1 MYFQSQISNCVDLAS
16 LTRKKLNQNGRLAS
30 TIGDLIIVDR
40 SYDPFAPLLHELT
53 YQAMAYDVLRA
64 DGDIVTVEDRQLL
77 LDETEDKTWA
87 SLRHLHMADVM
98 KKLANKYDDLMAKQR
113 GLNKSDGSTKSL
125 ANLMRRLPHFQK
137 QIQELERHISISEEL
152 DRNYDSWID
161 DLCDAEQDLACDS
174 TDKPIKAV
182 IPWILNKELSEEMK
196 IRLILLL
203 CHNKKGL
210 EEEKINQLLK
220 NAGIHEEKWKIVKNM
235 RYFNATVIDKDLP
248 IVTKMP
254 KRKQNEEEIKFTDS
268 RYVSRITDLIH
279 FAQVGELDER
289 IFNKIQSV
297 KPKMSR

>member
-16 LTRKKLNQNGRLAS
+16 FTRKKLNQNGRLAS

-64 DGDIVTVEDRQLL
+64 DGDIVTVEERQLL

-98 KKLANKYDDLMAKQR
+98 KKLAYKYDDLMAKQR
-113 GLNKSDGSTKSL
+113 GLKSDGSTKSL

-220 NAGIHEEKWKIVKNM
+220 NGFFLK
-235 RYFNATVIDKDLP
+235 L
-248 IVTKMP
+248 
-254 KRKQNEEEIKFTDS
+254 
-268 RYVSRITDLIH
+268 
-279 FAQVGELDER
+279 GC
-289 IFNKIQSV
+289 
-297 KPKMSR
+297 